1 MEETNFFL
9 KEEVNFLEQEK
20 NKIRGEYYKITQC
33 LGQEEKIKLKIRENE
48 KEIERSEHSA
58 GYYKQIINELEVQLR
73 KEKDALKNPEILNLQ
88 QKLEEAK
95 ENKNKAIQKVFD
107 ITEAISSIEAEI
119 ESERKCENKVIP
131 TNLKQEIKNLE
142 SEITEKT
149 KEIKL
154 KLLEKKKVVSL
165 YEKMVSSSGINKK
178 TVKKSTEIKNESP
191 KKIVTSRSSTN
202 FNAFDSGKRD
212 LIVGLVGKSL
222 AEGNPKDMKFALRT
236 VGSQD
241 QGITTKLV
249 RLNREEFLKKLKF
262 SK

>member
-1 MEETNFFL
+1 MANLLVSTTL
-9 KEEVNFLEQEK
+9 DVEK
-20 NKIRGEYYKITQC
+20 QKKISK
-33 LGQEEKIKLKIRENE
+33 
-48 KEIERSEHSA
+48 
-58 GYYKQIINELEVQLR
+58 
-73 KEKDALKNPEILNLQ
+73 
-88 QKLEEAK
+88 
-95 ENKNKAIQKVFD
+95 
-107 ITEAISSIEAEI
+107 
-119 ESERKCENKVIP
+119 
-131 TNLKQEIKNLE
+131 EIKNLE